1 MEPPLWNIITPS
13 QYEWERRALDFI
25 RTGLPNHEPYR
36 AWSNFEFQTS
46 DGAIY
51 EVDLLVLTKQGFW
64 LVEIKSWPGRI
75 TGDVAAWNRTYDG
88 KTITEDN
95 PVLLAN
101 RKSKALVSLL
111 KSQPAARGIRLPWME
126 ALVFLS
132 ADDLQCELTG
142 TARNRVLLKDRQD
155 SDSSAEGQ
163 GILAAL
169 LNRQGPGIESE
180 NRSLIDIK
188 VAKSLSRAME
198 QAGIRPSQK
207 SRRVGDYILGE
218 LLADGPGYQDRLAK
232 HASFENVFCR
242 VRQYTVAQAESEE
255 ERQRRKRAAARE
267 FQIIQSL
274 NHPNILPVQDYKEH
288 ELGPAL
294 LFKYLDP
301 QAIRFDHYLA
311 TRCHRLTSEQRL
323 KLLRQ
328 IADAIRYAHRR
339 RIVHRSLSPQSILLM
354 KEDGNRPKADRE
366 ARDDRS
372 MVEEPS
378 LQINDPSH
386 YYVQVYNW
394 QVGVRDNSTVS
405 GRITNVEDLVESQS
419 FVYMAPEAIA
429 DQRLVTEAS
438 DIFSLGAIAYH
449 LFASRPPATSPSELA
464 RILREKKGLSLSAVV
479 DGVGPKLEEMIQW
492 CTHPDVNNRVG
503 SIEDFL
509 SLLDDV
515 EDELTAPEET
525 FVVDPLLAK
534 RGDRLEGGYIVE
546 KELGQ
551 GATAKALL
559 VTKEDQQL
567 VLKIALADDDNAR
580 LHDEAEALRKI
591 QSEFIVAIYDELQMA
606 GRTVL
611 VLQKAGD
618 ETLAGLLRKEG
629 VPGLELLGRY
639 GDDLLSAVAS
649 IERHGIT
656 HRDIKPDNIGIRS
669 LTKQRNQLILFD
681 FSLTGAPLENI
692 RVGTPGYIDPF
703 LPNRKPLRWD
713 LAAERYS
720 TAVTLHEMA
729 SGFGVLPV
737 WGDGKSDPA
746 VTDGQLNLDA
756 EKFDASI
763 REGLVKFFH
772 TALHRD
778 PQKRFDNAEE
788 MKWAWQQVFK
798 EAEQRKVR
806 TPSGKEVDLS
816 VTLDQVDLKTPIA
829 SLGLSTRARNAL
841 ERANILTVR
850 DLLLTPIFQLHT
862 MRGVGNQT
870 RREIT
875 EFVAELRERFPDVKD
890 EGPKRKDESDHPDDQ
905 PASLESLMQRVF
917 GARAPK
923 RDEEWKIRQTL
934 LGAATSQFSGFSD
947 DSNPEAENRKP
958 KTETLTWPSQT
969 DVATALKLHPVKIS
983 QVLSADR
990 KRWAKEASLNTLR
1003 GELCDEILRL
1013 GGMMTIP
1020 ESTEFL
1026 LLRCPPIDTL
1036 DTAKQQQMASS
1047 IARALVETE
1056 TSLAEPRFQLRR
1068 IAGKT
1073 LIACSRDLAVYA
1085 EKLGQ
1090 MADSLAQADPL
1101 LPPLRVFQ
1109 ELFDVPQ
1116 PSAPEGCQP
1125 LNNERLLRL
1134 AAAMS
1139 NSAAVS
1145 AKQELYPRGMA
1156 AERALRLGI
1165 GALTGLGLGDNE
1177 GGFSISQIRSRVESR
1192 YPEAQPLPERP
1203 ELDAMLERVGLNVRW
1218 NAETTTYHR
1227 REVAATFTSGSS
1239 IPRRHTTAHSTRQV
1253 EVTPDMASARQFEER
1268 LQRAYDEGGF
1278 LVLMVRPSRMRACEA
1293 NLLRRFDLERVSFDS
1308 LLFDTLRSEAQE
1320 LDVAWQVVE
1329 QADGSGTGNQDWKNL
1344 LHLVSMAQP
1353 KMEQELLSREEHLLL
1368 VHPGLIARY
1377 DMMSLLETL
1386 RDRVGHDAKCPGVWV
1401 LVATDEQNDM
1411 PFLDD
1416 AEIPLIS
1423 PGQRAKVSE
1432 AWIDNLHR
1440 GRVKDEGG
1448 RMNDK
1453 EQVK

>member
-1 MEPPLWNIITPS
+1 MEPPRWNIITPS
-13 QYEWERRALDFI
+13 QYEWERRALDFL
-25 RTGLPNHEPYR
+25 RSGLPDHDPYR
-36 AWSNFEFQTS
+36 AWSNFEFHTA
-46 DGAIY
+46 DGSIY
-51 EVDLLVLTKQGFW
+51 EVDLLVMTKQGLW

-75 TGDVAAWNRTYDG
+75 RGDVATWTRTHGG
-88 KTITEDN
+88 KTVTEDN

-101 RKSKALVSLL
+101 RKAKALVSLL
-111 KSQPAARGIRLPWME
+111 RSQPAARTIRMPWLE
-126 ALVFLS
+126 AVVFLS
-132 ADDLQCELTG
+132 ADNLQCDLTG
-142 TARNRVLLKDRQD
+142 QALNRVLFQD
-155 SDSSAEGQ
+155 QPATDSSPERP
-163 GILAAL
+163 GILSAL
-169 LNRQGPGIESE
+169 LNRQGPGIEPES
-180 NRSLIDIK
+180 RSQIDIK

-207 SRRVGDYILGE
+207 SRRVGDYILSE

-232 HASFENVFCR
+232 HVSFENVFCR
-242 VRQYTVAQAESEE
+242 VRQYTVAQADSEE

-311 TRCHRLTSEQRL
+311 TRCHKLTSEQRL

-339 RIVHRSLSPQSILLM
+339 RIVHRALSPQSILLM
-354 KEDGNRPKADRE
+354 KDEGGRQRAEQERGDGTMK
-366 ARDDRS
+366 
-372 MVEEPS
+372 VQEPTTPFD
-378 LQINDPSH
+378 DPSKI
-386 YYVQVYNW
+386 YVQVYNW

-405 GRITNVEDLVESQS
+405 GRVTNVEDLVEAQS

-449 LFASRPPATSPSELA
+449 LFASRPPASSPSELA

-525 FVVDPLLAK
+525 FVVDPLAAK

-559 VTKEDQQL
+559 VSRDDQQV
-567 VLKIALADDDNAR
+567 VLKIALADDDNNR

-591 QSEFIVAIYDELQMA
+591 QSEFIVAIHDELQMA

-618 ETLAGLLRKEG
+618 ETLAGLLRKDG

-639 GDDLLSAVAS
+639 GDDLLSAVS
-649 IERHGIT
+649 SLERHGIT

-713 LAAERYS
+713 LSAERYS
-720 TAVTLHEMA
+720 TAVTLYEMA
-729 SGFGVLPV
+729 TGFGILPL

-756 EKFDASI
+756 EKFDASA
-763 REGLVKFFH
+763 REGLVEFFH

-778 PQKRFDNAEE
+778 PKKRFDNAEE

-798 EAEQRKVR
+798 EAEQRNVR

-875 EFVAELRERFPDVKD
+875 EFVAELRERFPNIKD
-890 EGPKRKDESDHPDDQ
+890 DGANRKEESDHLDDE
-905 PASLESLMQRVF
+905 PTSLEMLAQRVL
-917 GARAPK
+917 GAHSPK
-923 RDEEWKIRQTL
+923 RDEEWTIRQVL
-934 LGAATSQFSGFSD
+934 LGVFIRQCSVFGENQETEPD
-947 DSNPEAENRKP
+947 NRKLNS
-958 KTETLTWPSQT
+958 ETLAWPSQT
-969 DVATALKLHPVKIS
+969 DVATALMLSPVKIS

-990 KRWAKEASLNTLR
+990 KRWAKETSLNSLR
-1003 GELCDEILRL
+1003 GELHDEILRL
-1013 GGMMTIP
+1013 GGLMTIP
-1020 ESTEFL
+1020 EIIEFI
-1026 LLRCPPIDTL
+1026 LLRCPPVDTL
-1036 DTAKQQQMASS
+1036 DDARQQQMASS
-1047 IARALVETE
+1047 VARALVETE
-1056 TSLAEPRFQLRR
+1056 TSLAEPQFQLRR
-1068 IAGKT
+1068 IGGKT
-1073 LIACSRDLAVYA
+1073 LIACTRDLAVYA

-1090 MADSLAQADPL
+1090 VADELAQADPL

-1109 ELFDVPQ
+1109 ELFDLPQ

-1125 LNNERLLRL
+1125 FNNERLLRL

-1139 NSAAVS
+1139 STAAVS
-1145 AKQELYPRGMA
+1145 AKQEIYPRGMA

-1177 GGFSISQIRSRVESR
+1177 GGFSITQIRVRVESR
-1192 YPEAQPLPERP
+1192 YPEAQPLPDRP
-1203 ELDAMLERVGLNVRW
+1203 ELDVLLERVGLDVRW

-1227 REVAATFTSGSS
+1227 REVSATFTSGSS
-1239 IPRRHTTAHSTRQV
+1239 IPRRRTTATSTRQV

-1268 LQRAYDEGGF
+1268 LQHAYDEGGF
-1278 LVLMVRPSRMRACEA
+1278 LVLMVRPSRMRSCEA

-1308 LLFDTLRSEAQE
+1308 LLFDGLRSEAQE

-1353 KMEQELLSREEHLLL
+1353 KMEQDLLRREDHLLL

-1401 LVATDEQNDM
+1401 LVPTDEQNDM

-1440 GRVKDEGG
+1440 GKSS
-1448 RMNDK
+1448 
-1453 EQVK
+1453 

>member
-1 MEPPLWNIITPS
+1 MEPPFWNIITPS
-13 QYEWERRALDFI
+13 QYAWERRALDFI
-25 RTGLPNHEPYR
+25 RAGLPNHEPYR

-51 EVDLLVLTKQGFW
+51 EVDLLVLTKQGLW
-64 LVEIKSWPGRI
+64 LVEIKSWPGRVR
-75 TGDVAAWNRTYDG
+75 GDVATWTRTHDG
-88 KTITEDN
+88 KTVTEDN

-101 RKSKALVSLL
+101 RKAKALVSLL
-111 KSQPAARGIRLPWME
+111 KAQPAARTIRMPWLE
-126 ALVFLS
+126 AVVFLS
-132 ADDLQCELTG
+132 ADNLQCELTG
-142 TARNRVLLKDRQD
+142 QGLNRVLLQD
-155 SDSSAEGQ
+155 LPGTESTPERP

-169 LNRQGPGIESE
+169 LNRQGPGIEPES
-180 NRSLIDIK
+180 RSLIDIK

-198 QAGIRPSQK
+198 QAGLRPSQK
-207 SRRVGDYILGE
+207 SRRVGDYILGD

-242 VRQYTVAQAESEE
+242 VRQYTVAQADSEE

-311 TRCHRLTSEQRL
+311 TRCHKLTSDERL

-339 RIVHRSLSPQSILLM
+339 RIVHRALSPQSILLM
-354 KEDGNRPKADRE
+354 KDEGGRQRAEQERSDGTMR
-366 ARDDRS
+366 
-372 MVEEPS
+372 VQEPTS
-378 LQINDPSH
+378 PFDDPSKI
-386 YYVQVYNW
+386 YVQVYNW

-405 GRITNVEDLVESQS
+405 GRVTNVEDLVEAQS

-449 LFASRPPATSPSELA
+449 LFASRPPASSPSELA

-525 FVVDPLLAK
+525 FVADPLAAK

-559 VTKEDQQL
+559 VTKDDQQV

-580 LHDEAEALRKI
+580 LHDEADALRTI

-669 LTKQRNQLILFD
+669 LNKQRYQLILFD

-703 LPNRKPLRWD
+703 LPNRKPQRWD

-720 TAVTLHEMA
+720 TAVTLYEMA
-729 SGFGVLPV
+729 CGFGVLPV

-746 VTDGQLNLDA
+746 VTDGQLKLDV
-756 EKFDASI
+756 EKFDASV
-763 REGLVKFFH
+763 REGLAKFFNK
-772 TALHRD
+772 ALHRD
-778 PQKRFDNAEE
+778 PKKRFDNAEE
-788 MKWAWQQVFK
+788 MRWDWQQVFK
-798 EAEQRKVR
+798 DAELRKVR

-850 DLLLTPIFQLHT
+850 DLLLTPIFQLHA

-875 EFVAELRERFPDVKD
+875 EFVAVLRERFPDIRD
-890 EGPKRKDESDHPDDQ
+890 EGVKRKEESDYADDL
-905 PASLESLMQRVF
+905 PASLGILTQRVF
-917 GARAPK
+917 GARSPK
-923 RDEEWKIRQTL
+923 RDEEWKIRLAL
-934 LGAATSQFSGFSD
+934 LGAASVRCTLFQSESD
-947 DSNPEAENRKP
+947 GNHFAL
-958 KTETLTWPSQT
+958 ETMVWPSQT
-969 DVATALKLHPVKIS
+969 DVASALKLHPVKVS

-1003 GELCDEILRL
+1003 GELCDEVLRL
-1013 GGMMTIP
+1013 GGMITIP
-1020 ESTEFL
+1020 EITEFV
-1026 LLRCPPIDTL
+1026 LLRCPPVDTL
-1036 DTAKQQQMASS
+1036 DTAKQQQMASA

-1090 MADSLAQADPL
+1090 VADSLAQADPL

-1192 YPEAQPLPERP
+1192 YPEAQPLPDRP
-1203 ELDAMLERVGLNVRW
+1203 ELDALLERVGLDVRW
-1218 NAETTTYHR
+1218 NAESTTYHR

-1239 IPRRHTTAHSTRQV
+1239 IPRRRTTATSTRQV
-1253 EVTPDMASARQFEER
+1253 EVTPDMASARQFEDR
-1268 LQRAYDEGGF
+1268 LQRDYDEGGF

-1308 LLFDTLRSEAQE
+1308 LLFDALRNEAQE

-1329 QADGSGTGNQDWKNL
+1329 QADGSETGHQDWKNL

-1353 KMEQELLSREEHLLL
+1353 RMEQELLSREEHLLL

-1401 LVATDEQNDM
+1401 LVPTDEQNDM

-1440 GRVKDEGG
+1440 GRAPKLASTESNKTSGT
-1448 RMNDK
+1448 N
-1453 EQVK
+1453 